1 MPMTQKVDPELV
13 TAGPYKYIRHPIY
26 SGILLAVIGSV
37 LGSGEYWLLF
47 FILAGLYFVYS
58 AVVEEKL
65 MTKQFP
71 KVYPSYKNKTKMLI
85 PFVF

>member
-13 TAGPYKYIRHPIY
+13 TSGPYKYIRHPIY
-26 SGILLAVIGSV
+26 SGILLAAIGSV

-47 FILAGLYFVYS
+47 IIFAGPYFIYS
-58 AVVEEKL
+58 ATVEEKL
-65 MTKQFP
+65 MAKQFP
-71 KVYPSYKNKTKMLI
+71 AVYPSYKSKTKMLI